1 MTCTDASN
9 APANDLQLMKNLLK
23 SEELIKANPALYPE
37 IFLQLASL
45 ARKKLENHLG
55 YLSERL
61 VPFSLFSDNVPLAV
75 KRKLRAAMLKN
86 KSDGGNEPQKMP
98 LSKNFSNI
106 HLYDLVGKDS
116 WKMFSLLGIDSEFL
130 NIAVNK
136 WTETSSYLKGKEI
149 LSNLPVVN
157 DAAERALGLATEKT
171 LIQPQNKIHNV
182 KHFIKL

>member
-1 MTCTDASN
+1 M
-9 APANDLQLMKNLLK
+9 
-23 SEELIKANPALYPE
+23 
-37 IFLQLASL
+37 
-45 ARKKLENHLG
+45 
-55 YLSERL
+55 
-61 VPFSLFSDNVPLAV
+61 PFSLFSDNVPLAV
-75 KRKLRAAMLKN
+75 KRKIRAAMLKN

-149 LSNLPVVN
+149 
-157 DAAERALGLATEKT
+157 
-171 LIQPQNKIHNV
+171 
-182 KHFIKL
+182 

>member
-1 MTCTDASN
+1 
-9 APANDLQLMKNLLK
+9 
-23 SEELIKANPALYPE
+23 
-37 IFLQLASL
+37 
-45 ARKKLENHLG
+45 
-55 YLSERL
+55 
-61 VPFSLFSDNVPLAV
+61 
-75 KRKLRAAMLKN
+75 MLKN

-149 LSNLPVVN
+149 WSNLPVVN
-157 DAAERALGLATEKT
+157 DAAERALGLATEKNT
-171 LIQPQNKIHNV
+171 NTAPKSDSQRQALYKVV
-182 KHFIKL
+182 KGLREKLSKLATSTEVVTKKSLTSVDYNWK

>member
-1 MTCTDASN
+1 
-9 APANDLQLMKNLLK
+9 
-23 SEELIKANPALYPE
+23 
-37 IFLQLASL
+37 
-45 ARKKLENHLG
+45 
-55 YLSERL
+55 
-61 VPFSLFSDNVPLAV
+61 
-75 KRKLRAAMLKN
+75 
-86 KSDGGNEPQKMP
+86 MP

-157 DAAERALGLATEKT
+157 DAAERALGLATEKNT
-171 LIQPQNKIHNV
+171 NTAPKSDSQRQALYKVV
-182 KHFIKL
+182 KGLREKLSKLATSTEVVTKKSLTSVDYNWK